1 MQDCQDEMKSVWCL
15 AIFPSDYD
23 CLNQTLWAV
32 QSSKT
37 TFSPGKA
44 VCIKPGL
51 VVCLNDCADL
61 CSSHTHTKRKT
72 CVMYATGHAD
82 SSDYCKSGSAQ
93 ASGSMSPNEST
104 RHRIYPLISTKVWWL
119 LTIFE
124 KPRLM
129 MIIKESTHYLW
140 HVLWQ
145 HEQPPHPLSHEKK
158 SSDSPPSLFRWI
170 SVKQ

>member
-104 RHRIYPLISTKVWWL
+104 RHRTYPLISTKVWWL
-119 LTIFE
+119 LTILRNQDWWWWSS
-124 KPRLM
+124 K
-129 MIIKESTHYLW
+129 S
-140 HVLWQ
+140 
-145 HEQPPHPLSHEKK
+145 QPITCDMFYGSMSSHPTLYPMKK
-158 SSDSPPSLFRWI
+158 SLATLPHLCSGE
-170 SVKQ
+170 